1 MFCLLC
7 PRQERETTG
16 NFVKS
21 IDWLDPF
28 PLGSEISIFP
38 FFLLSGGMFWF
49 EKISSPG
56 CCVVEPTAC
65 LTLQRPY
72 STAQCINYPAQSPS
86 IMGQKGMGISFVPSH
101 RVTQVSC
108 NSISRPN
115 KASAVVSTNR
125 SLSPCPTMGKE
136 RREESDI
143 SSKSFSDAITGQEIK
158 WLFVCLSSFLFLI
171 RYISDE
177 RQKGASSSSNN

>member
-1 MFCLLC
+1 MSNQL
-7 PRQERETTG
+7 TG
-16 NFVKS
+16 S
-21 IDWLDPF
+21 IHF
-28 PLGSEISIFP
+28 PWGLKFP
-38 FFLLSGGMFWF
+38 FSLFFCYLAGCSDSK
-49 EKISSPG
+49 KISSPG
-56 CCVVEPTAC
+56 CCVEPTAC
-65 LTLQRPY
+65 LTLQRPA

-101 RVTQVSC
+101 RVNQVSC

-177 RQKGASSSSNN
+177 RQKGASSSN